1 MIKENATLH
10 TVLSFDGKYS
20 TRSKKGKFF
29 GKQESINT
37 FLKVN
42 CPSIRWNIFTS
53 ITEAENLWIDKSEFS
68 QLIDKL
74 RNRDKSVYYPR
85 FIDESIDT
93 DAAIESLSYLL
104 KVSPNKNGW
113 ENTVE
118 LEWVDDEEIDLISKV
133 NKIRKALDI

>member
-1 MIKENATLH
+1 MIQEKATIH
-10 TVLSFDGKYS
+10 TVVTFDGKYT
-20 TRSKKGKFF
+20 TRSNKGMFL
-29 GKQESINT
+29 GKQEAINT

-42 CPSIRWNIFTS
+42 CASIKWYPNTTIMD
-53 ITEAENLWIDKSEFS
+53 AENLVIDKSEFS

-74 RNRDKSVYYPR
+74 RNKDKSVYYPR

-133 NKIRKALDI
+133 NSIRKALDI